1 MTTHTT
7 NSAATKRP
15 EKTPAQ
21 RARDTAGKQ
30 TSVFDRLYKTST
42 ASSKSRKN
50 VGPAGIQK
58 SYLDVRRDSN
68 TKESVDR
75 RKKTVTTT
83 TRCKN
88 GTAPTSEAVYS
99 RLYGKGTASSV
110 SKRVS
115 TPTKAPSSTRTSRA
129 ALKPKNHV

>member
-1 MTTHTT
+1 MTTHPI

-21 RARDTAGKQ
+21 RARDAAGKQ
-30 TSVFDRLYKTST
+30 TSVFDRLHKTST
-42 ASSKSRKN
+42 ASSKSRKTL
-50 VGPAGIQK
+50 GPVVQK
-58 SYLDVRRDSN
+58 SFLDDRRNGN

-75 RKKTVTTT
+75 RKKTVNTT

-88 GTAPTSEAVYS
+88 GTAPSSESVYS

-115 TPTKAPSSTRTSRA
+115 TPTKAPSSAQTSRA
-129 ALKPKNHV
+129 VLKPKNHL